1 MASTPEYTRK
11 AVDNYR
17 KKFDVMQLRLP
28 KGTKEIIDNKVGKA
42 NTHNFIVQCVL
53 SAIELPHGAE
63 TEPPAIVPDIE
74 PQEQLPS
81 RKKAV
86 HDNTTSL
93 LQMQAEIEAKKAE
106 QDAKAAELQQLKDEQ
121 EQQLKDEYTAELVG
135 MVEKMRNGEP
145 LEEDAEKEKV
155 RQESI
160 VKASLPY

>member
-1 MASTPEYTRK
+1 MLYNVLYKKKERYYIMASTPEYTRK

-53 SAIELPHGAE
+53 SAIELPHEAE

-86 HDNTTSL
+86 HDNTTS
-93 LQMQAEIEAKKAE
+93 K
-106 QDAKAAELQQLKDEQ
+106 
-121 EQQLKDEYTAELVG
+121 
-135 MVEKMRNGEP
+135 
-145 LEEDAEKEKV
+145 
-155 RQESI
+155 
-160 VKASLPY
+160 